1 MRKSLSQRGN
11 VVTNPALRV
20 INYILLGF
28 AVVLIVSPI
37 LIVLNISFKT
47 NEEYMYSSVFQ
58 LPENILNFSNYL
70 TVLIKGNLLLG
81 YKNTLIMVLIS
92 TLGSVIMG
100 TMVAYSLGRFNFKIN
115 KLLLGAFFVSS
126 VIPQI
131 TTQVA
136 TFSIIKNLHLYNTIF
151 SAILLYVSTNVLHI
165 YIFLQFVQKIPYELD
180 ESALIDGASFFR
192 IYRSIIMPQ
201 MKPAIITVVI
211 LKTLDIYN
219 DMFIP
224 FLYMPK
230 SSLKTV
236 STALLKYSYDQ
247 NSQWN
252 IMAAGIVAVMLPT
265 LLMYLYL
272 QKHIMAGVTD
282 GAVKG

>member
-1 MRKSLSQRGN
+1 MSQRGN

>member
-58 LPENILNFSNYL
+58 LPSNILNFSNYL